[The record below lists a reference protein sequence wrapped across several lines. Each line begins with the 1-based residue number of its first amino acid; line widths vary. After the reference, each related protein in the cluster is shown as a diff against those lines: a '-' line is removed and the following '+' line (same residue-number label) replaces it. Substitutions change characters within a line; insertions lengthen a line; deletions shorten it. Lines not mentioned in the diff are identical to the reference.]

1 MESVPSGGGSLD
13 IIADH
18 QGYQAIIEQRTQDSN
33 IRNDVKQQVDNM
45 VMDYRSEIDT
55 VSKNIR
61 NNEGSI
67 EQQYNDLQN
76 FHKTEDMS
84 QERKYNEEKAAQER
98 IPGADTPD
106 ELLKKAKE
114 YQDRNS

>member
-1 MESVPSGGGSLD
+1 
-13 IIADH
+13 
-18 QGYQAIIEQRTQDSN
+18 
-33 IRNDVKQQVDNM
+33 M